1 MLVDTLK
8 KIFFPGL
15 VIEKNCIFT
24 LDILEN
30 AIKRIKTKSVILHL
44 RGYQQILL
52 IDG

>member
-1 MLVDTLK
+1 MDTLK

-24 LDILEN
+24 LDFLEN
-30 AIKRIKTKSVILHL
+30 AIKRIKTKFVILQL
-44 RGYQQILL
+44 RSYLQFLL